1 MSCLHKRQVLRLVG
15 TGCLLILP
23 LLFSSCESQP
33 QSRHVRVVPA
43 VRVPLTVRTWQVVG
57 SEVPG
62 SGGITQATTAASGSV
77 TTVTVALDPG
87 TRPRGFAFAPVGQP
101 VQPDDSVLAAVQV
114 PNGMDGVRLQL
125 GLYHSA
131 PSAPSRTPEAADFSG
146 WYTVGQQGVVD
157 LGLTVRN
164 AGASPAPWVTLEALP
179 GASAVTGVLEVVEL
193 AVLSPALARAWG
205 RAWGGWRT
213 RAMVMLASAAL
224 GYTIGRFYGSRVLR
238 VLTAMP
244 SRLTSWWRGAR
255 TLGLCRAFLF
265 VVHKSLDRRLGQK
278 ARAVFEQP
286 LQPLLRAGA
295 GCLLIGS
302 LGLCGTATVVV
313 YYNMIYSRDQITR
326 MLRHQE
332 PKGSLALPNAD
343 PVPAWVMPY
352 MVDLSVVTPGLIV
365 FTAACMAY
373 GAALL
378 LRSSV
383 PVAKLTGRRFPF
395 PSAYRTHYVQM
406 GLLGTLIGF
415 VIAFANPDLA
425 AERQA
430 DVLLAALGTA
440 LWSSLMAI
448 ALAYLVCPVVEG
460 LYQQLGRLR
469 TGVLITAD
477 TSSAVNELRGHTMAA
492 AAALNSLTGSV
503 KALDL
508 EMGIQQLG
516 VRLTALEAK
525 LHTVSDDVS
534 RIKSEVGDV
543 SRTIRSLESRL
554 AVVEAWGQ
562 KMAGLISAVAALQ
575 RVDHEASS
583 RIEALEKSSA
593 ELIRKLNRPLLE

>member
-1 MSCLHKRQVLRLVG
+1 VL
-15 TGCLLILP
+15 
-23 LLFSSCESQP
+23 
-33 QSRHVRVVPA
+33 
-43 VRVPLTVRTWQVVG
+43 
-57 SEVPG
+57 
-62 SGGITQATTAASGSV
+62 SV
-77 TTVTVALDPG
+77 
-87 TRPRGFAFAPVGQP
+87 
-101 VQPDDSVLAAVQV
+101 
-114 PNGMDGVRLQL
+114 
-125 GLYHSA
+125 H
-131 PSAPSRTPEAADFSG
+131 
-146 WYTVGQQGVVD
+146 
-157 LGLTVRN
+157 N
-164 AGASPAPWVTLEALP
+164 AGESPVPWVTLEAQA
-179 GASAVTGVLEVVEL
+179 GARAVAGVLEVVEL
-193 AVLSPALARAWG
+193 EVRSPALARAR
-205 RAWGGWRT
+205 RA
-213 RAMVMLASAAL
+213 RAMVALASLAAVAFA
-224 GYTIGRFYGSRVLR
+224 IGFFYSSRVLR

-244 SRLTSWWRGAR
+244 SRFTSWWRGAR
-255 TLGLCRAFLF
+255 TLGLCGAFLL
-265 VVHKSLDRRLGQK
+265 VVHNSLDRRPGK
-278 ARAVFEQP
+278 NVRAVFEQP
-286 LQPLLRAGA
+286 LQPLLRAFA
-295 GCLLIGS
+295 GFLLIGS
-302 LGLCGTATVVV
+302 LWLCGTATVVV

-326 MLRHQE
+326 MLRPQG
-332 PKGSLALPNAD
+332 PKSALDVRNAD

-352 MVDLSVVTPGLIV
+352 MVDLSVVTPGLIA

-373 GAALL
+373 GASLL
-378 LRSSV
+378 VRSSV

-415 VIAFANPDLA
+415 VIAFSNPDLA

-440 LWSSLMAI
+440 LWSSLIAI
-448 ALAYLVCPVVEG
+448 ALAYLVCPIVEG
-460 LYQQLGRLR
+460 LSQQLGRLR
-469 TGVLITAD
+469 TGVLLTAD

-516 VRLTALEAK
+516 VRLTALEAQ

-575 RVDHEASS
+575 RVDHEASA